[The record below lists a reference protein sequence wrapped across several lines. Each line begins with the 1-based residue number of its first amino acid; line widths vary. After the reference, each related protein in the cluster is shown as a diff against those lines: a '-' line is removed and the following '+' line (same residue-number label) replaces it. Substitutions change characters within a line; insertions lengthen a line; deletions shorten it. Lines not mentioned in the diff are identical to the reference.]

1 MVVSKILLHLCGKT
15 KHMKKNKPIAGYHIL
30 MLLSVVDGKF
40 SIAEDLVIEKW
51 LEREM
56 PLRVNLD
63 RETEVLSKLRPEDYM
78 PHFQTCMADF
88 YEDSTE
94 EERNDLIKLAIEL
107 AKADDPITPEEN
119 VFVNELFNEWTETSI
134 E

>member
-1 MVVSKILLHLCGKT
+1 MIDQKFINFVQNKQ
-15 KHMKKNKPIAGYHIL
+15 MKKNKPIAGYHIL

-40 SIAEDLVIEKW
+40 SVAEDLVIEKW
-51 LEREM
+51 LEKEM

-63 RETEVLSKLRPEDYM
+63 RETEVLSKLKHDDYM

-119 VFVNELFNEWTETSI
+119 VFLNELFNEWTETSI

>member
-1 MVVSKILLHLCGKT
+1 
-15 KHMKKNKPIAGYHIL
+15 MKKNKPIAGYHIL